1 MSTTD
6 LVFRLLALNEAS
18 AVFKEVQA
26 SAAETATAVS
36 ASNAEMSA
44 SAEKAAA
51 EQSAAAEEGASKGL
65 AGASPALLGVAAAAA
80 VVGAKCVE
88 MAGHFESSVATLQTG
103 AGESAAN
110 MKMVSSGI
118 LDMAPQVAT
127 TTDQLVSGMYMV
139 ESAGYHGAD
148 GLTVLHAAAEGAKV
162 GAADLG
168 TVGNALTDVLNDYH
182 LPASQAVA
190 VTDQLVTTVSS
201 GKTTM
206 EELGSSLSNVV
217 PLASSA
223 HIEFSQVAGAL
234 ATMTGHGM
242 SAQQASQDLG
252 NTIRSLQA
260 PNAVAAAEM
269 RQMGLDSTQVSQQL
283 GTKGLTGTLSE
294 LTSAITAH
302 MGPAGTVIQSAF
314 NNSTAAAANAKTM
327 MASMPP
333 ELQKMAQGLLDGS
346 ESSKQWT
353 AGIKALDPVQKGLMT
368 QFEGVAKQTHEF
380 NSMLTSGGPAA
391 QTYNAAL
398 EKMTGG
404 ATGLTTSLMLT
415 GENAGTFEANVKAIG
430 AAGQNAGKDVTGW
443 SEVTNTLSFKLD
455 QAKAVVET
463 LGIRIGMIL
472 MPVVKDA
479 VGGFTDLAQ
488 GALAAGSWLERHKQV
503 AESLGIG
510 IAAVLLPSL
519 WGVVAA
525 LGAAAVEAAI
535 AAAPFIAA
543 AAVVAL
549 LAYGFMQLVGHWK
562 DVEHVFAEGFAWI
575 GDHWKML
582 VSIFLPGIGLL
593 TAGIAFLVDHW
604 KQVQHDLGAV
614 WTFIEHA
621 FEDEFVDPAKDALHD
636 VVGFFDVQFEAW
648 RYLFT
653 QEIPGWWRSGV
664 GFFEH
669 DFVDPVKGAVHDV
682 SGFFDTEF
690 DAWRYLFTQ
699 EIPGWWR
706 SGVAFFEHD
715 FVDPVMNSVHLV
727 ENGFSSV
734 FGALSGDVE
743 RGFGAVVGAVRPPVN
758 SVIGLVDRAIDG
770 LDSVHVSIP
779 SWVPEFGGKSFGVNI
794 PKIPMLAAG
803 GMVMP
808 QPGGTTVTVAEAG
821 QPEIVTPLPAMQ
833 QAMAAALATAGT
845 TAQAGAGSSPDR
857 PLYLQL
863 ELKLNGQTIDKQL
876 VQFLKSGGRL
886 QSVAMATA

>member
-18 AVFKEVQA
+18 KVFKEVQA

-36 ASNAEMSA
+36 ASNAEMAA
-44 SAEKAAA
+44 SSEKAAA

-65 AGASPALLGVAAAAA
+65 LGASPALLGVAAAAA

-88 MAGHFESSVATLQTG
+88 MAGHFESSVTTLQTG

-118 LDMAPQVAT
+118 LDLAPQVGT
-127 TTDQLVSGMYMV
+127 TTDQLVSGMYMI

-148 GLTVLHAAAEGAKV
+148 GLTVLKAAAEGAKV
-162 GAADLG
+162 GNADLG

-182 LPASQAVA
+182 LPASAAVA

-260 PNAVAAAEM
+260 PNAVAAQEM
-269 RQMGLDSTQVSQQL
+269 RQLGLNSTEVSQQL

-327 MASMPP
+327 IASMPP
-333 ELQKMAQGLLDGS
+333 ALQKMAKGLLDGS

-353 AGIKALDPVQKGLMT
+353 SNLKGLDPVQKAMMT
-368 QFEGVAKQTHEF
+368 QFEGVAKQTHQF

-415 GENAGTFEANVKAIG
+415 GENASTFESNVKAV
-430 AAGQNAGKDVTGW
+430 ADAGKNAGKDVTGW

-463 LGIRIGMIL
+463 LGIRIGMVL
-472 MPVVKDA
+472 MPVVKAA

-488 GALAAGSWLERHKQV
+488 GALAAGSWLEHHKQV

-519 WGVVAA
+519 WGMVTA
-525 LGAAAVEAAI
+525 LGVAAVEAAV

-543 AAVVAL
+543 AAVVSL
-549 LAYGFMQLVGHWK
+549 LAYGFMQLVDHWK
-562 DVEHVFAEGFAWI
+562 TVEHVLGEGWDWFTS
-575 GDHWKML
+575 HWKEL
-582 VSIFLPGIGLL
+582 VNLFMPGLGLL
-593 TAGIAFLVDHW
+593 ISGITDIVDNWKTVEHVLGQIWSDVSHGFTA
-604 KQVQHDLGAV
+604 Q
-614 WTFIEHA
+614 FIT
-621 FEDEFVDPAKDALHD
+621 PIKDAVHD
-636 VVGFFDVQFEAW
+636 VTNWVTASFEVF

-653 QEIPGWWRSGV
+653 QAIPSWWHEAV
-664 GFFEH
+664 QYF
-669 DFVDPVKGAVHDV
+669 DVLFVDPIKTALHDV
-682 SGFFDTEF
+682 ESGFTSAFDGIR
-690 DAWRYLFTQ
+690 A
-699 EIPGWWR
+699 
-706 SGVAFFEHD
+706 GVQTSF
-715 FVDPVMNSVHLV
+715 SVLV
-727 ENGFSSV
+727 GIV
-734 FGALSGDVE
+734 KAPIDGVI
-743 RGFGAVVGAVRPPVN
+743 AVVN
-758 SVIGLVDRAIDG
+758 SAIGG
-770 LDSVHVSIP
+770 LDSIHVAIP
-779 SWVPEFGGKSFGVNI
+779 NWVPVFGGQNFGVNI

-833 QAMAAALATAGT
+833 QAMTAALAAAGT
-845 TAQAGAGSSPDR
+845 TGQGGAGSSPDR

-863 ELKLNGQTIDKQL
+863 ELKLNGQTIDRQL